1 MCLKTEKM
9 WTRAILARLDNGE
22 KKHDQLLILFLFF
35 LSCLNSFVEGKQEIE
50 KKNTFFFL
58 KCQYGLFFVIYQNTH
73 THTKKNRVFS
83 SVVTILQEKKK
94 KALQSVVEKKR
105 KGEKRS
111 CATATSLLPYV
122 MNYEH

>member
-1 MCLKTEKM
+1 M

-73 THTKKNRVFS
+73 THKKKKQSVFVCS
-83 SVVTILQEKKK
+83 NNTSRKKK